1 MKFSVY
7 GNKYEQ
13 NQTDMLGTI
22 CSSVIAKH
30 PDKLKE
36 AADAAG
42 AVLAKDELRS
52 SEENVYLKTKVE
64 EYTKEC
70 LENINL

>member
-30 PDKLKE
+30 PDKLEE
-36 AADAAG
+36 AAD
-42 AVLAKDELRS
+42 DFIM
-52 SEENVYLKTKVE
+52 Y
-64 EYTKEC
+64 
-70 LENINL
+70 